1 MIFSS
6 LMDFLSIALVVPLI
20 SLIQKSNIEGS
31 QLAEI
36 LNMFNLQVDIQ
47 SIIYLLVF
55 FIVFKGIF
63 SILIVYLQANYIV
76 LLQNYFREN
85 IFLNYLYNNF
95 EDTFK
100 DHSSKTYRNI
110 VTEVSE
116 FISSYMSPFLTLISN
131 LILFSFMT
139 TLVFLVDYKSAIFIF
154 TVFLIS
160 FFLLKIFL
168 SNPLKKLGFER
179 LEKDTE
185 YFKVM
190 ANAFEF
196 IKDIKFFNLQ
206 KIYVKKFLKVLY
218 RQLRINRTRALL
230 THLPKVFFEILFVS
244 IFSIFILYNYQDDKI
259 IIIIGVYAAAA
270 LRVFPAINQVSAA
283 YQKIKFS
290 ASTFKVIEE
299 NLERKDYIKKNDKKL
314 DYQKNLTINN
324 LDFKYKINKEYTLK
338 DVSLSLSGKDKIGIF
353 GESGSGKSTLLNLIL
368 GFLEPDEIN
377 SVKSNNI
384 SIYKDKESW
393 RANISYVPQRV
404 VILDQSL
411 KSNVIL
417 SNPFMEFNQSK
428 YKNAVEMSGLNTVID
443 KLENKDETLLGE
455 DGDKISMG
463 EKQRIGIARA
473 IYRDSQIIIM
483 DEMSNFLDEKN
494 KSEII
499 ENIHD
504 FFSDKIIIMVSHDK
518 EVLKYSN
525 KIYELKDKKLNLL
538 KI

>member
-1 MIFSS
+1 MVSYGTKAVDIYQSRTKDPVKS
-6 LMDFLSIALVVPLI
+6 LWRNVLVVA
-20 SLIQKSNIEGS
+20 IEDAIKACVMKHKYKADVTFHDLLYITEPN
-31 QLAEI
+31 QDFATICHYADLDH
-36 LNMFNLQVDIQ
+36 NLV
-47 SIIYLLVF
+47 
-55 FIVFKGIF
+55 
-63 SILIVYLQANYIV
+63 
-76 LLQNYFREN
+76 R
-85 IFLNYLYNNF
+85 
-95 EDTFK
+95 
-100 DHSSKTYRNI
+100 
-110 VTEVSE
+110 
-116 FISSYMSPFLTLISN
+116 
-131 LILFSFMT
+131 
-139 TLVFLVDYKSAIFIF
+139 
-154 TVFLIS
+154 
-160 FFLLKIFL
+160 
-168 SNPLKKLGFER
+168 KKVGL
-179 LEKDTE
+179 
-185 YFKVM
+185 
-190 ANAFEF
+190 
-196 IKDIKFFNLQ
+196 
-206 KIYVKKFLKVLY
+206 
-218 RQLRINRTRALL
+218 
-230 THLPKVFFEILFVS
+230 
-244 IFSIFILYNYQDDKI
+244 
-259 IIIIGVYAAAA
+259 
-270 LRVFPAINQVSAA
+270 
-283 YQKIKFS
+283 
-290 ASTFKVIEE
+290 TFKVIEE